1 MSELELYRAY
11 LTWLGGSEPLPPWRM
26 FDFPLSNSDIH
37 EDDSR
42 VVNRLV
48 YLVPDLSGRAPRC
61 FFFFEENV
69 FSKDRLGDLVLER
82 PSLRTFGIPG

>member
-11 LTWLGGSEPLPPWRM
+11 LTWLGGSEPLPPRRI
-26 FDFPLSNSDIH
+26 FDFPFSNSDIL
-37 EDDSR
+37 EDGSR

-48 YLVPDLSGRAPRC
+48 YFVPDLSRRAPRC

-69 FSKDRLGDLVLER
+69 FRKDCHGDLALER